1 MKVDFTGQV
10 ALITGATRG
19 IGKQIAEDLGN
30 LGAELIL
37 TGTQKM
43 QIETLKA
50 ESDRQRRQRHYHC
63 VDFTCEGSTEAFL
76 RELAKYP
83 RIDVCINNAGI
94 NRINMITET
103 DLADW
108 EAIIKVNMRA
118 PFLIVRQVGE
128 KMKQNR
134 YGRIVNISSIFG
146 LLGRQK
152 RGAYTMSKYGLRGL
166 TVTAAIELARYNVLV
181 NTVSPGFVLTD
192 LTKKIL
198 SEREIHELC
207 QQIPAGRLATPD
219 EISRVVIFL
228 ASSLNTYVTGQNLIV
243 DGGYVNV

>member
-19 IGKQIAEDLGN
+19 IGKQIAEDLGD

-37 TGTQKM
+37 TGTQKS

-50 ESDRQRRQRHYHC
+50 QSDRHRGRRYYHC
-63 VDFTCEGSTEAFL
+63 VDFTSEGSTEAFL
-76 RELAKYP
+76 RELEAYP

-94 NRINMITET
+94 NRINLITET

-108 EAIIKVNMRA
+108 EAIIKVNLRA
-118 PFLIVRQVGE
+118 PFLIVRQVGA
-128 KMKQNR
+128 KMQQQN
-134 YGRIVNISSIFG
+134 YGRIVNLSSIFG
-146 LLGRQK
+146 LLSREK

-166 TVTAAIELARYNVLV
+166 TVTGAIELARYNVLV

-192 LTKKIL
+192 LTRNIL
-198 SEREIHELC
+198 SEREIHALC
-207 QQIPAGRLATPD
+207 AQIPIGRLATPD

-228 ASSLNTYVTGQNLIV
+228 ASSLNTYLTGQNIIV